1 MGINE
6 GNDGTKI
13 YTPKRFAQDIELNIF
28 VLYHEANKAY
38 VKAIER
44 KLQRKK
50 INIANGLADTNIA
63 FNDTVDII
71 SHFDYMVVVVSE
83 ELLEDL
89 DSLDLLLDNYF
100 LYEDNPKIL
109 PLVIWKEL
117 YDPNTK
123 VDIVKRHEE
132 NINAY
137 KEKYANTKV
146 GKQELKRMTR
156 IHEMLESFVEFATIR
171 DKKTNT
177 MSGDKKILNYIFCVS
192 GINVA
197 DRENDNKN
205 GKNGT
210 KNIFNVSGGQVNV
223 ANDGATI
230 NACVKK
236 E

>member
-1 MGINE
+1 MGVSE

-38 VKAIER
+38 VRGIER

-50 INIANGLADTNIA
+50 IKIANGLADTNIA

-71 SHFDYMVVVVSE
+71 NHFNYMVVVVSE
-83 ELLEDL
+83 ELLKDL
-89 DSLDLLLDNYF
+89 DSLDLLLDNYL

-132 NINAY
+132 NIDVY
-137 KEKYANTKV
+137 KEKYANTKI
-146 GKQELKRMTR
+146 GKQELKRMNR

-177 MSGDKKILNYIFCVS
+177 MSGDKKILNYIFCES
-192 GINVA
+192 GISIA
-197 DRENDNKN
+197 DRENYNKN
-205 GKNGT
+205 ETKGS
-210 KNIFNVSGGQVNV
+210 KNIINVNGGQVNV

-230 NACVKK
+230 NASVRK